1 MLMVIRHSLAFLV
14 IIFITFAIIGQ
25 VKAEDAEINI
35 SSIKYTNDLENGEL
49 VTLVSSGKDNATSYK
64 YKLYDDDDDDCDTQS
79 CLPVNWYA
87 SDYDDSDWN
96 INATPF
102 GNDELNGLEPN
113 TIWQTEDGLGDYLV
127 IRHYFTYEKPEEVLS
142 ATLSIAHNNYY
153 MAYLNGNLIRDCSWY
168 QNHDGCYEGDADYWN
183 NVLTY
188 DGNQYSGPNP
198 DWLIDGENVLVI
210 LGIDITWGGDTDQW
224 LDVELAINVPSWKNT
239 PIILGDELVLR
250 IDYFNY
256 GENNETNVTISLDID
271 GIFFSNKTI
280 DIEKN
285 QTYEWLVDWTPERLG
300 DINVTAKVLNTTLT
314 RPIHIGYYAYSIDFL
329 KIHKTSNI
337 DETVTFQFNITN
349 DGDVNDNFTFYLYN
363 IPNDWDYTFSPNI
376 ASLSPNESMDV
387 KLNITTSDTAQAGN
401 YSIFPTIISQ
411 YYSQTIN
418 TLIHSGSSN
427 STEYHYAIWNGSDFP
442 DDFYEINYNDSM
454 WEVGAAPFGNDELRG
469 IEPNTLWQ
477 TDDTNYTYITAR
489 HWLNYTGSL
498 DFSELRIKIAHDD
511 YYKVYLNEKLI
522 RDCFSGW
529 GCGGDGRYWEDTITI
544 NSSWLNNGNNLIAI
558 AARDST
564 QGWGGSG
571 GGDGRQW
578 LDMELETSN
587 LRSKLWDFQEIYN
600 ELTVSVNET
609 YNMELLIP
617 ISNKDISEEQYT
629 FTIWAI
635 NTGNVKD
642 TYDITISLNDTSNFT
657 IISYNSVLEI
667 PYGQD
672 GDIELK
678 IALSES
684 ITKFSIGSFDVNIV
698 SRNSTEELSDSAII
712 TAKMYVIPDTLSPGT
727 YTESPELVNNS
738 SFEVNW
744 YVHDWYKTNEIMGND
759 TKYFLIEYMTDNGTN
774 GEVWGDW
781 ILWNNFSKDID
792 SAIFPYGIDGY
803 QYRLRSMGGD
813 NEGLVEDKEDKYD
826 SQTLVDLSAPYADVS
841 LRLSTNITNLDY
853 IEIEWNV
860 EHPNITGYNIE
871 YRYDYGPIWI
881 SIEENTLAKWVG
893 FNVPMDGIYEFR
905 VLTYDEAGNE
915 GISDVTDILTIDT
928 IAPNTKLKNLPE
940 LISSYSII
948 IDIENLED
956 TVNLSLYYALS
967 KEGEEI
973 FPLEWTLY
981 GEYKT
986 SDLPVSINT
995 VDGNHYY
1002 FKILAYDLVGNHILN
1017 ESYEEFIV
1025 DQQIPKNIRNLEIKD
1040 TKEIDNGTT
1049 SISITFQS
1057 SQSQDLIGYRIYRSI
1072 NQNET
1077 GEIIGYL
1084 EAGDT
1089 YLSYRDPN
1097 VKLGFEYYY
1106 SVVAVDRMEFES
1118 EPEMESISLISENIE
1133 TVIENNED
1141 NNSFIYIGGGIVGLA
1156 ALGAG
1161 YYAFSNKGMNGETLA
1176 SVAAEVIDESD
1187 TGTSNFTEIDGEL
1200 LCSACGSMFE
1210 ISEEKVCPSCGVFD
1224 E

>member
-1 MLMVIRHSLAFLV
+1 
-14 IIFITFAIIGQ
+14 
-25 VKAEDAEINI
+25 
-35 SSIKYTNDLENGEL
+35 
-49 VTLVSSGKDNATSYK
+49 
-64 YKLYDDDDDDCDTQS
+64 
-79 CLPVNWYA
+79 
-87 SDYDDSDWN
+87 
-96 INATPF
+96 
-102 GNDELNGLEPN
+102 
-113 TIWQTEDGLGDYLV
+113 
-127 IRHYFTYEKPEEVLS
+127 
-142 ATLSIAHNNYY
+142 
-153 MAYLNGNLIRDCSWY
+153 
-168 QNHDGCYEGDADYWN
+168 
-183 NVLTY
+183 
-188 DGNQYSGPNP
+188 
-198 DWLIDGENVLVI
+198 
-210 LGIDITWGGDTDQW
+210 
-224 LDVELAINVPSWKNT
+224 
-239 PIILGDELVLR
+239 
-250 IDYFNY
+250 
-256 GENNETNVTISLDID
+256 
-271 GIFFSNKTI
+271 
-280 DIEKN
+280 
-285 QTYEWLVDWTPERLG
+285 
-300 DINVTAKVLNTTLT
+300 
-314 RPIHIGYYAYSIDFL
+314 
-329 KIHKTSNI
+329 
-337 DETVTFQFNITN
+337 
-349 DGDVNDNFTFYLYN
+349 
-363 IPNDWDYTFSPNI
+363 
-376 ASLSPNESMDV
+376 
-387 KLNITTSDTAQAGN
+387 
-401 YSIFPTIISQ
+401 
-411 YYSQTIN
+411 
-418 TLIHSGSSN
+418 
-427 STEYHYAIWNGSDFP
+427 
-442 DDFYEINYNDSM
+442 
-454 WEVGAAPFGNDELRG
+454 
-469 IEPNTLWQ
+469 
-477 TDDTNYTYITAR
+477 
-489 HWLNYTGSL
+489 
-498 DFSELRIKIAHDD
+498 
-511 YYKVYLNEKLI
+511 
-522 RDCFSGW
+522 
-529 GCGGDGRYWEDTITI
+529 
-544 NSSWLNNGNNLIAI
+544 
-558 AARDST
+558 
-564 QGWGGSG
+564 
-571 GGDGRQW
+571 
-578 LDMELETSN
+578 
-587 LRSKLWDFQEIYN
+587 
-600 ELTVSVNET
+600 
-609 YNMELLIP
+609 
-617 ISNKDISEEQYT
+617 
-629 FTIWAI
+629 
-635 NTGNVKD
+635 
-642 TYDITISLNDTSNFT
+642 
-657 IISYNSVLEI
+657 
-667 PYGQD
+667 
-672 GDIELK
+672 
-678 IALSES
+678 
-684 ITKFSIGSFDVNIV
+684 
-698 SRNSTEELSDSAII
+698 
-712 TAKMYVIPDTLSPGT
+712 
-727 YTESPELVNNS
+727 
-738 SFEVNW
+738 
-744 YVHDWYKTNEIMGND
+744 MGND

-1002 FKILAYDLVGNHILN
+1002 FKIVAYDLVGNHVLN

-1057 SQSQDLIGYRIYRSI
+1057 SQSQDLTGYRIYRSI

-1118 EPEMESISLISENIE
+1118 EPEMESISLKSENIE
-1133 TVIENNED
+1133 TVIENDED

-1161 YYAFSNKGMNGETLA
+1161 YYVFSNKGMNGEILS
-1176 SVAAEVIDESD
+1176 SVAEVVDEAD
-1187 TGTSNFTEIDGEL
+1187 TGTSKFTEIDGEL
-1200 LCSACGSMFE
+1200 LCSACGSMFG